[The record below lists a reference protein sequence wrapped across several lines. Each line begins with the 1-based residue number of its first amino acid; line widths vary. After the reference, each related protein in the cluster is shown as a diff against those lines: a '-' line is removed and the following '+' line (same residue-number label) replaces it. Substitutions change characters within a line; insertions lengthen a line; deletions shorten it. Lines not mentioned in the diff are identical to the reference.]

1 MNRQETC
8 ASNKTNI
15 RAKST
20 ESGRGSAKKQNRQ
33 RKINAK
39 SAAQNRQRKIGNAKD
54 ETEKSKLELLV
65 ARIVLRAFH
74 KVSPPLHLCPFEVG
88 HFHQMRRGD
97 AVLPRVSV

>member
-1 MNRQETC
+1 M
-8 ASNKTNI
+8 
-15 RAKST
+15 
-20 ESGRGSAKKQNRQ
+20 
-33 RKINAK
+33 RKINREWTRQREKNKIGSAK